1 MPTTSVCEPGNYVV
15 VYFDSST
22 HTCPCGPTCPGPCPA
37 ALPYYAS
44 CTAFVS
50 RRHQQYYCCWSSCWC
65 CRAWTIPGHQ
75 LNRLQSVMNAAERL
89 VCSARNY
96 EHISLLLCDLQWL
109 WVPEWTEFK
118 LSMLVF
124 RCLHG
129 TALPYLVSELRRVAD
144 VDTRKRLRP
153 TSMSALV
160 TPSSCRTTIG
170 DRAFLAAL
178 CIWNTLPSSI
188 TASGTLNTFKRRLK
202 MHLFVPSFTSIFP
215 NCVQRILF
223 CILTL
228 ISVLEVIFTK

>member
-1 MPTTSVCEPGNYVV
+1 MR
-15 VYFDSST
+15 T
-22 HTCPCGPTCPGPCPA
+22 HM
-37 ALPYYAS
+37 
-44 CTAFVS
+44 S
-50 RRHQQYYCCWSSCWC
+50 RTVSSCFAVL
-65 CRAWTIPGHQ
+65 RQLHSIRQSTSPAVLLLLVVLLVLSRLDYGNATLAGLPGHQ